1 LRGLVLVTLCAS
13 LLLVGMI
20 SSQSFGMSNDHPHI
34 LEWGGYSTSDL
45 GKFYHPQQI
54 AVDDERNIYVAD
66 TGNSRIQKF
75 THEGQFLSSWG
86 TNGVE
91 NGELQSPVG
100 IAIYENNVYVVD
112 EKQNTVQ
119 KFDNDGNFILKWG
132 ERGNENGQFSSP
144 QGITI
149 DSSGIVYVADSK
161 NHRIQQFTSDGEF
174 LSSFGKFGYG
184 DGKLKIPVDVA
195 VYGDFIYV
203 SDPGGYKIE
212 KYTSD
217 GIFIKSFDY
226 NFGGFSVRPG
236 GLTVDPNGNIYFVDA
251 AKYRVVKINSDG
263 RTLATWGSIGKG
275 DGKFIEPKDLVLD
288 NRGYLF
294 VLDSSLGLVQ
304 KFETPVV
311 IQIEE
316 ALQAEQLRKMQE
328 LAYAEESDESETKS
342 DESETEPV
350 EETSTPDEPVV
361 PDTTKPI
368 ISPPVDLVIE
378 ATGSLTPVDLGEA
391 IAMDESGIQLIV
403 SNGPTLFPLGS
414 STIIWTAID
423 NNGNSAFATQQVD
436 VVDTTPPT
444 ISLIPDIIVEAVVPY
459 DNIVE
464 LQAPSADDILGV
476 VSITND
482 APEFFSI
489 GETIVTWTATDV
501 GGNTAS
507 IEQKITVFDTIFP
520 ILQVPENIVIEATSL
535 EQNEVDLGE
544 ATATDNGE
552 IASIT
557 NDAPEFFPLGETT
570 VTWTAIDSSNNFSS
584 LTQLVSVID
593 TNAPEISP
601 LEDITL
607 EATSVDA
614 NIVNLDNPTV
624 SDIQDATIYI
634 IAPDVFPVGE
644 TTVTWTVVD
653 SSGNSASAI
662 QTVIIVDTTK
672 PGLSIP
678 QDKTVEA
685 SSLQE
690 TLVEIGQAEAHDIT
704 GISSIVHNAPDVFPL
719 GSTLIAWTA
728 TDNHGNITTAYQIVT
743 VVDTITPTIISPQ
756 DIIAE
761 AIDPT
766 MNYIE
771 LGELVASD
779 SVGIESITNDKP
791 ITFPLGST
799 TVTWTVTD
807 TLGNISQVTQVVT
820 LVDTTPPEIFAP
832 SDIVTEAVGLSST
845 MIELGEATA
854 HDVMG
859 IASVTEHPPRFFV
872 LGETTVTW
880 TATDTSGNSASATQT
895 VTIVDTKKPGLSIP
909 QDQTVEASS
918 LEGTLV
924 EIGQAWA
931 HDITGISSIVHDA
944 PDVFPLGSTL
954 IAWTATDNH
963 DNITT
968 AYQRITVVDTTT
980 PTIISPQDILAEAVD
995 PTMNYIGLGEL
1006 DAADS
1011 VGIESV
1017 TNDKPITFSF
1027 GSTTI
1032 TWTVTDTSGNISQA
1046 TQVVTLVDTTDP
1058 EIIAPSDIVAEATDL
1073 SGTMIELG
1081 EATAHDV
1088 MGIASITEHPPR
1100 FFVLGET
1107 TVTWTATD
1115 TSGNSASTTQ
1125 TVTIVDT
1132 ASPSIT
1138 APDSITVEATSA
1150 DSNTVALGN
1159 PVSSDLVDIPSIS
1172 NNAPDVFPLG
1182 ETTVTWTA
1190 VDESGNSASAT
1201 QIVTIVDTTSP
1212 ELTMP
1217 EDVMISAFSLE
1228 KQVEI
1233 GEAQAHDLAGSA
1245 LTITNDAPDTFPLGD
1260 TIVTWNVSDELGN
1273 SSSSQQVISVQPC
1286 GKSLSYYNQI
1296 FGTPA
1301 ADTIVGTEVAD
1312 LIFAFAGDDMIFG
1325 GEGNDCIIGGDGDD
1339 LIFGNAGGDHL
1350 VGGEG
1355 NDILKGFSG
1364 DDKLTGGTGT
1374 DILDGGD
1381 DYDVSYDS
1389 ASDIIIK
1396 CEEQL

>member
-1 LRGLVLVTLCAS
+1 MKGLVFVTLCAS

-20 SSQSFGMSNDHPHI
+20 SSQSFGSNAHPYI
-34 LEWGGYSTSDL
+34 LEWGGFDTTERETDCFLCAEYYRTVQNGWKL
-45 GKFYHPQQI
+45 PQQI

-184 DGKLKIPVDVA
+184 DGKLKTPVDVA

-217 GIFIKSFDY
+217 GIFLKSFDY

-311 IQIEE
+311 MQIEE
-316 ALQAEQLRKMQE
+316 ALQVEQFRKMQE

-544 ATATDNGE
+544 ATATDNGK

-799 TVTWTVTD
+799 TVTWTVAD

-845 MIELGEATA
+845 MIELGKATA

-872 LGETTVTW
+872 LGETT
-880 TATDTSGNSASATQT
+880 
-895 VTIVDTKKPGLSIP
+895 I
-909 QDQTVEASS
+909 
-918 LEGTLV
+918 
-924 EIGQAWA
+924 
-931 HDITGISSIVHDA
+931 
-944 PDVFPLGSTL
+944 
-954 IAWTATDNH
+954 
-963 DNITT
+963 
-968 AYQRITVVDTTT
+968 
-980 PTIISPQDILAEAVD
+980 
-995 PTMNYIGLGEL
+995 
-1006 DAADS
+1006 
-1011 VGIESV
+1011 
-1017 TNDKPITFSF
+1017 
-1027 GSTTI
+1027 
-1032 TWTVTDTSGNISQA
+1032 
-1046 TQVVTLVDTTDP
+1046 
-1058 EIIAPSDIVAEATDL
+1058 
-1073 SGTMIELG
+1073 
-1081 EATAHDV
+1081 
-1088 MGIASITEHPPR
+1088 
-1100 FFVLGET
+1100 
-1107 TVTWTATD
+1107 TWTATD

-1125 TVTIVDT
+1125 VVSVVDT
-1132 ASPSIT
+1132 IAPSIT
-1138 APDSITVEATSA
+1138 APDSVTAEATSA
-1150 DSNTVALGN
+1150 DSNIVVLGN
-1159 PVSSDLVDIPSIS
+1159 PVSSDLVDTPSIS
-1172 NNAPDVFPLG
+1172 NDAPDVFPLG
-1182 ETTVTWTA
+1182 ETTITWTA
-1190 VDESGNSASAT
+1190 TDTSGNSASAIQT
-1201 QIVTIVDTTSP
+1201 VTVVDTTAP

-1233 GEAQAHDLAGSA
+1233 GEAQAHDSVDST

-1260 TIVTWNVSDELGN
+1260 TVVTWNVSDEFGN

-1286 GKSLSYYNQI
+1286 GKPLSYYNQI

-1301 ADTIVGTEVAD
+1301 ADTIVGTGVAD
-1312 LIFAFAGDDMIFG
+1312 LIFAFGGNDMIFG

-1339 LIFGNAGGDHL
+1339 IIFGNAGNDHL

-1355 NDILKGFSG
+1355 NDILKGYSG
-1364 DDKLTGGTGT
+1364 DDKLTGGIGY

-1381 DYDVSYDS
+1381 DFDVSYDS

>member
-1 LRGLVLVTLCAS
+1 M
-13 LLLVGMI
+13 LLVGMI
-20 SSQSFGMSNDHPHI
+20 SSQSFAASGHLHI
-34 LEWGGYSTSDL
+34 SQWEGFDTTEPDIDCLLWAEYCRTMHEGW
-45 GKFYHPQQI
+45 KQPQQI

-75 THEGQFLSSWG
+75 NSDGEFLSSWG
-86 TNGVE
+86 TNGFE

-112 EKQNTVQ
+112 EMQNTIQ

-132 ERGNENGQFSSP
+132 VYGNENGQFIEP

-149 DSSGIVYVADSK
+149 NSSGVVYVADSM
-161 NHRIQQFTSDGEF
+161 NHRIQTFTSDGEF
-174 LSSFGKFGYG
+174 LSSFGKYGFG
-184 DGKLKIPVDVA
+184 DGNLKNPVDIA
-195 VYGDFIYV
+195 VSGDFIYV
-203 SDPGGYKIE
+203 SDPGNYKIE

-217 GIFIKSFDY
+217 GIFLKSFDY
-226 NFGGFSVRPG
+226 NFGGSQVRPG
-236 GLTVDPNGNIYFVDA
+236 GLIADPNGDIYFVDA
-251 AKYRVVKINSDG
+251 VKYRVVKMNSDG
-263 RTLATWGSIGKG
+263 KTITSWGNVGIGN
-275 DGKFIEPKDLVLD
+275 GKFLEPKDLVLD
-288 NRGYLF
+288 NLGYLY
-294 VLDSSLGLVQ
+294 VLDSSLGLIQ

-311 IQIEE
+311 AQIEE
-316 ALQAEQLRKMQE
+316 ALTAEQFRKLQE
-328 LAYAEESDESETKS
+328 LAYAEATAAAEAEAAAEATAAA
-342 DESETEPV
+342 EAEVAAEATAAAEV
-350 EETSTPDEPVV
+350 AAI

-368 ISPPVDLVIE
+368 ISPPADLVIE
-378 ATGSLTPVDLGEA
+378 ATGSLTSVELGKA
-391 IAMDESGIQLIV
+391 IAMDENGIQLLV
-403 SNGPTLFPLGS
+403 NNAPTLFPLGS

-423 NNGNSAFATQQVD
+423 NSGNSASAIQQISI
-436 VVDTTPPT
+436 VDTTPP
-444 ISLIPDIIVEAVVPY
+444 IIHSVPDITAEAVVPY
-459 DNIVE
+459 DNIIE
-464 LQAPSADDILGV
+464 LQEPSADDLLGV
-476 VSITND
+476 ISITND
-482 APEFFSI
+482 APEFFPV

-501 GGNTAS
+501 GGNTAN
-507 IEQKITVFDTIFP
+507 IEQKITVVDTIFP
-520 ILQVPENIVIEATSL
+520 TLQVPADVVIEATSL
-535 EQNEVDLGE
+535 DQNEVNLGE
-544 ATATDNGE
+544 ATSTDNGE
-552 IASIT
+552 IVSIT
-557 NDAPEFFPLGETT
+557 NDAPEFFPIGETV
-570 VTWTAIDSSNNFSS
+570 VTWTTIDSSNNFSS

-593 TNAPEISP
+593 ITAPEI
-601 LEDITL
+601 LLLGDITL
-607 EATSVDA
+607 EASSVDA
-614 NIVNLDNPTV
+614 NIVNLDSPIV
-624 SDIQDATIYI
+624 SDIQDVTIYI
-634 IAPDVFPVGE
+634 IAPDVFPV
-644 TTVTWTVVD
+644 
-653 SSGNSASAI
+653 
-662 QTVIIVDTTK
+662 
-672 PGLSIP
+672 
-678 QDKTVEA
+678 
-685 SSLQE
+685 
-690 TLVEIGQAEAHDIT
+690 
-704 GISSIVHNAPDVFPL
+704 
-719 GSTLIAWTA
+719 
-728 TDNHGNITTAYQIVT
+728 
-743 VVDTITPTIISPQ
+743 
-756 DIIAE
+756 
-761 AIDPT
+761 
-766 MNYIE
+766 
-771 LGELVASD
+771 
-779 SVGIESITNDKP
+779 
-791 ITFPLGST
+791 
-799 TVTWTVTD
+799 
-807 TLGNISQVTQVVT
+807 
-820 LVDTTPPEIFAP
+820 
-832 SDIVTEAVGLSST
+832 
-845 MIELGEATA
+845 
-854 HDVMG
+854 
-859 IASVTEHPPRFFV
+859 
-872 LGETTVTW
+872 GETTVTW
-880 TATDTSGNSASATQT
+880 TATDTSGNSASATQI

-924 EIGQAWA
+924 EIGQAEA

-954 IAWTATDNH
+954 ITWMATDNH

-995 PTMNYIGLGEL
+995 PTMNYIGIGEL
-1006 DAADS
+1006 DAADD

-1017 TNDKPITFSF
+1017 TNDKPITFPF
-1027 GSTTI
+1027 GSTTV

-1046 TQVVTLVDTTDP
+1046 TQVVILVDTTDP
-1058 EIIAPSDIVAEATDL
+1058 EIIVPSDIVAEATDL

-1088 MGIASITEHPPR
+1088 MGIVSVTEHPPG

-1107 TVTWTATD
+1107 TVTWTVTD
-1115 TSGNSASTTQ
+1115 TSGNSASATQ
-1125 TVTIVDT
+1125 IVTIVDT
-1132 ASPSIT
+1132 TSPIIT
-1138 APDSITVEATSA
+1138 APDSITAEATSA

-1201 QIVTIVDTTSP
+1201 QTVTIVDTTSP

-1233 GEAQAHDLAGSA
+1233 GEAQAYDLAGSA

-1260 TIVTWNVSDELGN
+1260 TVVTWNVSDELGN

-1286 GKSLSYYNQI
+1286 GKPLSYYNQI

-1339 LIFGNAGGDHL
+1339 LIFGNAGSDHL

-1364 DDKLTGGTGT
+1364 DDKLTGGIGY

-1381 DYDVSYDS
+1381 DFDVSYDS

>member
-1 LRGLVLVTLCAS
+1 MLKGLVFVTLCAS

-20 SSQSFGMSNDHPHI
+20 SSQSFGSNAHPYI
-34 LEWGGYSTSDL
+34 LEWEGFDTTERETDCFLCAEYYRTVQKSWKL
-45 GKFYHPQQI
+45 PQQI

-174 LSSFGKFGYG
+174 LSSFGKYGYG

-195 VYGDFIYV
+195 IYGDFIYV

-217 GIFIKSFDY
+217 GIFLKSFDY

-311 IQIEE
+311 MQIEE

-644 TTVTWTVVD
+644 TTVTWTAVD

-704 GISSIVHNAPDVFPL
+704 GISSIVHNAPDMFPL
-719 GSTLIAWTA
+719 GTTLIAWTA

-859 IASVTEHPPRFFV
+859 IASVTEYPPKFFV
-872 LGETTVTW
+872 LGETTITW
-880 TATDTSGNSASATQT
+880 TATDTSGNSASAIQT
-895 VTIVDTKKPGLSIP
+895 VT
-909 QDQTVEASS
+909 
-918 LEGTLV
+918 
-924 EIGQAWA
+924 
-931 HDITGISSIVHDA
+931 
-944 PDVFPLGSTL
+944 
-954 IAWTATDNH
+954 
-963 DNITT
+963 
-968 AYQRITVVDTTT
+968 VVD
-980 PTIISPQDILAEAVD
+980 
-995 PTMNYIGLGEL
+995 N
-1006 DAADS
+1006 
-1011 VGIESV
+1011 
-1017 TNDKPITFSF
+1017 
-1027 GSTTI
+1027 
-1032 TWTVTDTSGNISQA
+1032 
-1046 TQVVTLVDTTDP
+1046 
-1058 EIIAPSDIVAEATDL
+1058 
-1073 SGTMIELG
+1073 
-1081 EATAHDV
+1081 
-1088 MGIASITEHPPR
+1088 
-1100 FFVLGET
+1100 
-1107 TVTWTATD
+1107 
-1115 TSGNSASTTQ
+1115 
-1125 TVTIVDT
+1125 
-1132 ASPSIT
+1132 
-1138 APDSITVEATSA
+1138 
-1150 DSNTVALGN
+1150 
-1159 PVSSDLVDIPSIS
+1159 
-1172 NNAPDVFPLG
+1172 
-1182 ETTVTWTA
+1182 
-1190 VDESGNSASAT
+1190 
-1201 QIVTIVDTTSP
+1201 TSP

-1217 EDVMISAFSLE
+1217 EDVIISAFSLE

-1233 GEAQAHDLAGSA
+1233 GEAQAHDSVDST

-1260 TIVTWNVSDELGN
+1260 TVVTWNVSDEFGN

-1286 GKSLSYYNQI
+1286 GKPLSYYNQI

-1301 ADTIVGTEVAD
+1301 ADTIVGTGVAD
-1312 LIFAFAGDDMIFG
+1312 LIFAFGGNDIIFG

-1339 LIFGNAGGDHL
+1339 IIFGNAGSDHL

-1355 NDILKGFSG
+1355 NDILKGYSG
-1364 DDKLTGGTGT
+1364 DDKLTGGIGY

-1381 DYDVSYDS
+1381 DFDVSYDS

>member
-1 LRGLVLVTLCAS
+1 MKGLVLVTLCTS

-20 SSQSFGMSNDHPHI
+20 SSQSFGSSAHPFI
-34 LEWGGYSTSDL
+34 LEWGGFDTTEPEMDCLLWAEYCRTMYEGWKL
-45 GKFYHPQQI
+45 PQQI

-311 IQIEE
+311 MQIEE
-316 ALQAEQLRKMQE
+316 ALQVEQFRKMQE

-444 ISLIPDIIVEAVVPY
+444 IYLIPDIIVEAVVPY

-544 ATATDNGE
+544 ATATDNGK

-644 TTVTWTVVD
+644 TTVTWTAVD

-719 GSTLIAWTA
+719 GSTLIAWIA
-728 TDNHGNITTAYQIVT
+728 TDNHSNITTAYQIVT

-807 TLGNISQVTQVVT
+807 TSGNISQVTQVVT

-859 IASVTEHPPRFFV
+859 IASVTEYPPKFFV
-872 LGETTVTW
+872 LGETTITW
-880 TATDTSGNSASATQT
+880 TATDTSGNSASATQ
-895 VTIVDTKKPGLSIP
+895 
-909 QDQTVEASS
+909 
-918 LEGTLV
+918 
-924 EIGQAWA
+924 
-931 HDITGISSIVHDA
+931 
-944 PDVFPLGSTL
+944 
-954 IAWTATDNH
+954 
-963 DNITT
+963 
-968 AYQRITVVDTTT
+968 
-980 PTIISPQDILAEAVD
+980 
-995 PTMNYIGLGEL
+995 
-1006 DAADS
+1006 
-1011 VGIESV
+1011 
-1017 TNDKPITFSF
+1017 
-1027 GSTTI
+1027 
-1032 TWTVTDTSGNISQA
+1032 
-1046 TQVVTLVDTTDP
+1046 
-1058 EIIAPSDIVAEATDL
+1058 
-1073 SGTMIELG
+1073 
-1081 EATAHDV
+1081 
-1088 MGIASITEHPPR
+1088 
-1100 FFVLGET
+1100 
-1107 TVTWTATD
+1107 
-1115 TSGNSASTTQ
+1115 
-1125 TVTIVDT
+1125 
-1132 ASPSIT
+1132 
-1138 APDSITVEATSA
+1138 
-1150 DSNTVALGN
+1150 
-1159 PVSSDLVDIPSIS
+1159 
-1172 NNAPDVFPLG
+1172 
-1182 ETTVTWTA
+1182 
-1190 VDESGNSASAT
+1190 
-1201 QIVTIVDTTSP
+1201 IVTIVDNTAP
-1212 ELTMP
+1212 ELTVP

-1228 KQVEI
+1228 KQVKI
-1233 GEAQAHDLAGSA
+1233 GEAQAHDSVDST

-1260 TIVTWNVSDELGN
+1260 TVVTWNVSDEFGN

-1286 GKSLSYYNQI
+1286 GKPLSYYNQI

-1312 LIFAFAGDDMIFG
+1312 LIFGFAGDDIISG
-1325 GEGNDCIIGGDGDD
+1325 GSGNDCIIGGDGDD
-1339 LIFGNAGGDHL
+1339 FIFGNAGNDHL